1 MTDPELSRLFLAIV
15 TLLMAALTVG
25 YLFDRLGLP
34 RVVGEI
40 MGGLALGPSM
50 LGGLFPDIH
59 GWLFEAA
66 GKQGTALDVLY
77 WIGLVLL
84 LFTSGFRIQRNLS
97 RDDRN
102 TILVVLVAATAL
114 PFGLGFAAPVLFDLS
129 FLIGSAGNTLA
140 FQLVMGVAVAVTSI
154 PVISKIFIDLG
165 IIETRFA
172 KIVLGCA
179 TLQDL
184 VLWTVLAIATGLIAD
199 GLPAATNEISL
210 MQAGKTAAIT
220 LGFLA
225 VSLWLAPLLLKAL
238 DGTRINIISRSSP
251 TGYTLAIC
259 FIFAALAAALGINA
273 IFGAFVAGIAV
284 GALPDETFS
293 EVKRRIA
300 DVSLAFF
307 VPIYFALVGLKVDLP
322 RFLDPMFTAN
332 FIVLTTMVELGAVIL
347 AARMIGKTPLT
358 SFNLG
363 MAMNTRGGPGIVLAS
378 VALSF
383 GIINGVFFVT
393 LVLAAVIT
401 SLASG
406 AWFRLLLRRGLPLY
420 N

>member
-114 PFGLGFAAPVLFDLS
+114 PFGLGFAAPVMFDLS

-199 GLPAATNEISL
+199 GLPAATREVSL
-210 MQAGKTAAIT
+210 LQAGKTAAIT

-307 VPIYFALVGLKVDLP
+307 VPIYFALVGLKIDLP

-347 AARMIGKTPLT
+347 AARLIGKTPLT

>member
-1 MTDPELSRLFLAIV
+1 M
-15 TLLMAALTVG
+15 
-25 YLFDRLGLP
+25 
-34 RVVGEI
+34 
-40 MGGLALGPSM
+40 
-50 LGGLFPDIH
+50 
-59 GWLFEAA
+59 
-66 GKQGTALDVLY
+66 
-77 WIGLVLL
+77 
-84 LFTSGFRIQRNLS
+84 
-97 RDDRN
+97 
-102 TILVVLVAATAL
+102 
-114 PFGLGFAAPVLFDLS
+114 
-129 FLIGSAGNTLA
+129 
-140 FQLVMGVAVAVTSI
+140 
-154 PVISKIFIDLG
+154 
-165 IIETRFA
+165 
-172 KIVLGCA
+172 
-179 TLQDL
+179 
-184 VLWTVLAIATGLIAD
+184 
-199 GLPAATNEISL
+199 PAATSEISFI
-210 MQAGKTAAIT
+210 QAGKTAAIT

-259 FIFAALAAALGINA
+259 FIFSALAAALGINA

-307 VPIYFALVGLKVDLP
+307 VPIYFALVGLKIDLP

-332 FIVLTTMVELGAVIL
+332 FIILTTMVELGAVIL
-347 AARMIGKTPLT
+347 AARLIGKTPLT

>member
-15 TLLMAALTVG
+15 TLLVAALTVG

-50 LGGLFPDIH
+50 LGGLFPEIH

-129 FLIGSAGNTLA
+129 FLIGTAGNTLA

-199 GLPAATNEISL
+199 GVPATTSEISL
-210 MQAGKTAAIT
+210 LQAGKTAAIT

-284 GALPDETFS
+284 GALPDETFF

-307 VPIYFALVGLKVDLP
+307 VPIYFALVGLKIDLT

-347 AARMIGKTPLT
+347 AARLIGKTPLT

>member
-59 GWLFEAA
+59 GWLFAAA

-114 PFGLGFAAPVLFDLS
+114 PFGLGFAAPVVFDLS

-199 GLPAATNEISL
+199 GMPAATSEISFI
-210 MQAGKTAAIT
+210 QAGKTAAIT

-259 FIFAALAAALGINA
+259 FIFSALAAALGINA

-307 VPIYFALVGLKVDLP
+307 VPIYFALVGLKIDLP

-332 FIVLTTMVELGAVIL
+332 FIILTTMVELGAVIL
-347 AARMIGKTPLT
+347 AARLIGKTPLT

>member
-114 PFGLGFAAPVLFDLS
+114 PFGLGFAAPVMFDLS

-199 GLPAATNEISL
+199 GLPATTSEVSL
-210 MQAGKTAAIT
+210 LQAGKTAAIT

-307 VPIYFALVGLKVDLP
+307 VPIYFALVGLKIDLP

-347 AARMIGKTPLT
+347 AARLIGKTPLT